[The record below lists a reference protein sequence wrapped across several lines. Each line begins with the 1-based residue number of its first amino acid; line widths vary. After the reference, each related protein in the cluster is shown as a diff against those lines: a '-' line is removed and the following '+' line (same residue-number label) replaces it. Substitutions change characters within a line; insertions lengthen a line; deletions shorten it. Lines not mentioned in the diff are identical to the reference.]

1 MTSRGPPGTALQEEL
16 YLKDRMF
23 REVKISARSL
33 FLTAGG
39 GSLHPGSHSICASF
53 RQLCG
58 TGSSVLSFYCKDCGG
73 LGGSGELEDVCVR
86 DRKTDRDQA
95 NRSCSVSQKEGKCPF
110 LDSSGARMKEAFRYS
125 QNVGQAV

>member
-73 LGGSGELEDVCVR
+73 LGGSGELEDGEK
-86 DRKTDRDQA
+86 DGQ
-95 NRSCSVSQKEGKCPF
+95 RSGKSLMLTVSQKEGKCPL